1 MDNSIWVILPPL
13 VVVIAAVITKE
24 VYSSLVLGVLIGCLL
39 FTGFHP
45 IPAIETFYNIL
56 TNIVTE
62 NASLLIFLVL
72 LGIIVALITK
82 SGATHAYGI
91 AAKKVIKSRRAAM
104 VATSALGA
112 LIFIDDY
119 FNCLTVGAV
128 MSPITDKFKISRA
141 KLAYIIDSTAAPIC
155 ILAPISSWSAA
166 IAASLP
172 SGSALDGYVL
182 FLQSIPFNIYA
193 ILSLVFL
200 FWLMIIDKDF
210 FTMKKYNDEL
220 EYKEETIVSEE
231 IREVG
236 NGKVIDIII
245 PIVALI
251 IICILCMINN
261 GGYFKGGV
269 TLIESFQNCD
279 SMASLVTGALIT
291 LILIFVLYIPRK
303 IVTYVQFAE
312 SLVDGFKSM
321 TGAIVILCL
330 SWTLAGICSAD
341 YLNLGGFIAG
351 ILSNFSTIY
360 KFMPVIF
367 FIVALVITFAT
378 GASWGAFAI
387 LIPIIVTVFPT
398 ESTLLTLTMAAC
410 LAGAVAGDH
419 ISPLSDTS
427 ILSSAGAQCVHLSHV
442 KTQLPYCMVV
452 IAVSTIGYL
461 IGGIYENGWTGL
473 LVSTICL
480 IIFMIA
486 MTYILNRKD
495 KNQL

>member
-1 MDNSIWVILPPL
+1 MKKNSFINGAL
-13 VVVIAAVITKE
+13 IATLGIVITKI
-24 VYSSLVLGVLIGCLL
+24 LGIIYVIPFYAIIGESNIALYGYAYTIYNLFLALSTVGIPPAMSKLIS
-39 FTGFHP
+39 
-45 IPAIETFYNIL
+45 EYNTL
-56 TNIVTE
+56 GYYNTKQRAYKLGKT
-62 NASLLIFLVL
+62 LLVL

-104 VATSALGA
+104 IATSALGA

-291 LILIFVLYIPRK
+291 LLLIANYHS
-303 IVTYVQFAE
+303 FA
-312 SLVDGFKSM
+312 
-321 TGAIVILCL
+321 
-330 SWTLAGICSAD
+330 
-341 YLNLGGFIAG
+341 
-351 ILSNFSTIY
+351 
-360 KFMPVIF
+360 
-367 FIVALVITFAT
+367 
-378 GASWGAFAI
+378 
-387 LIPIIVTVFPT
+387 
-398 ESTLLTLTMAAC
+398 
-410 LAGAVAGDH
+410 
-419 ISPLSDTS
+419 
-427 ILSSAGAQCVHLSHV
+427 
-442 KTQLPYCMVV
+442 
-452 IAVSTIGYL
+452 
-461 IGGIYENGWTGL
+461 
-473 LVSTICL
+473 
-480 IIFMIA
+480 
-486 MTYILNRKD
+486 
-495 KNQL
+495 